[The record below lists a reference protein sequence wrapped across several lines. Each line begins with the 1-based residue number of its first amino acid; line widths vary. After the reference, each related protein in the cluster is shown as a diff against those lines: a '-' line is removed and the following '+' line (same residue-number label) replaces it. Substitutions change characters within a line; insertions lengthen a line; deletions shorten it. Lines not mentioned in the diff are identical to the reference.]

1 MYELGAG
8 KAISLE
14 SLFLQLSSSGSLMVL
29 TNKQLYML
37 AFLVT
42 FVVEQEHMVS
52 IKINISIG
60 SCLVL
65 ARVNR
70 SVTPCT
76 AVS

>member
-52 IKINISIG
+52 IKINISIL
-60 SCLVL
+60 SLIHI
-65 ARVNR
+65 
-70 SVTPCT
+70 
-76 AVS
+76 

>member
-1 MYELGAG
+1 
-8 KAISLE
+8 
-14 SLFLQLSSSGSLMVL
+14 MVL

-42 FVVEQEHMVS
+42 FVVEQECMVS
-52 IKINISIG
+52 IKINIRIG
-60 SCLVL
+60 SWWVLVL
-65 ARVNR
+65 VNR